1 MGESDDRYLVPGL
14 IRGLDVLQAFTP
26 ERPSLSLS
34 DIARHLGVSRS
45 AAFRSVYTL
54 ASLGFLL
61 QDRREERYAL
71 GPAVLRL
78 GHGYLATRE
87 LVEIALPVLE
97 QLRDESG
104 WSAHLAVRE
113 GSSVLYM
120 LRLPA
125 LSGLNSIVHVGSR
138 LPAAAT
144 TMGRV
149 LLADLSEAA
158 LIKLYRD
165 EDFSRAPGRSPR
177 SQAALLKQ
185 WDADRGREMIVQVGE
200 FETGM
205 ASAATPVRD
214 ITGAVVAAI
223 NLTRLVTG
231 QPSPQVPDDIQ
242 AQVMQAAARLS
253 CLLGWRSG

>member
-1 MGESDDRYLVPGL
+1 MAESDDRYLVPGL

-26 ERPSLSLS
+26 EQPSLSLS

-61 QDRREERYAL
+61 QDQREERYAL

-97 QLRDESG
+97 KLRDDSG

-144 TMGRV
+144 TMGRA
-149 LLADLSEAA
+149 LLADLSEEA

-185 WDADRGREMIVQVGE
+185 WQDDRGRDTIIQVGE
-200 FETGM
+200 FEAGM
-205 ASAATPVRD
+205 ASIAAPVRD
-214 ITGAVVAAI
+214 MTNAVVAAI
-223 NLTRLVTG
+223 NLTRMTSAP
-231 QPSPQVPDDIQ
+231 PSTQVSD
-242 AQVMQAAARLS
+242 ALRTEVVQAAERLS
-253 CLLGWRSG
+253 HLLGWRDG

>member
-1 MGESDDRYLVPGL
+1 MAESDDRYLVPGL

-34 DIARHLGVSRS
+34 EIARHLGVSRS

-87 LVEIALPVLE
+87 LVKIALPVLE

-144 TMGRV
+144 TMGRA

-158 LIKLYRD
+158 LIKLFRD

-185 WDADRGREMIVQVGE
+185 WQIDRGRETITQVGE

-205 ASAATPVRD
+205 ASVAAPVRD
-214 ITGAVVAAI
+214 MTDAVVAAI
-223 NLTRLVTG
+223 NLTRLVSG

-242 AQVMQAAARLS
+242 VQVVQAAARLS
-253 CLLGWRSG
+253 RLLGWRGG